1 MAESQTKEAP
11 ISNFVLVSSPVELR
25 KLFNSAVDNQVRALV
40 QIDETRLELVVSDQS
55 VFGKQISLHLPHPRE
70 GLLFEHKWRAG
81 KPAKVLF
88 FVKNQ
93 AIVAFQTK
101 LISMFEPL
109 YKFEFPEKVFKMQRR
124 KKARYV
130 IPRGLEILVEIP
142 DPEGSGEPLRRG
154 LVDIS
159 TEGISFRVVS
169 RREAGYFLKGKVIKN
184 IRITLQGVTVSM
196 DAEVRSQLPL
206 KEGASD
212 ATKVGLQIVR
222 IEPEDHN
229 YLTSFI
235 FVYGLGTLD

>member
-1 MAESQTKEAP
+1 MAESKTKESP
-11 ISNFVLVSSPVELR
+11 VSKFTLVSSPVELR

-55 VFGKQISLHLPHPRE
+55 AFGKQIALHLPHPQE

-81 KPAKVLF
+81 KPAKVLL

-93 AIVAFQTK
+93 AIIAFQTK
-101 LISMFEPL
+101 LISMFEPD
-109 YKFEFPEKVFKMQRR
+109 YKFEFPDKVFKMQRR
-124 KKARYV
+124 NKARYV
-130 IPRGLEILVEIP
+130 IPRGLEILVELP
-142 DPEGSGEPLRRG
+142 NPEKGEPLKRR

-169 RREAGYFLKGKVIKN
+169 RREASYFLKGKTIKG
-184 IRITLQGVTVSM
+184 IRVTLQGVSVSM

-206 KEGASD
+206 KEGA
-212 ATKVGLQIVR
+212 AEVTKVGLKITR
-222 IEPEDHN
+222 IEPEDHE

-235 FVYGLGTLD
+235 FVYGLGSLE